1 MNNKNSI
8 QYLSNKTWKRSWHVI
23 KNIHIRHMI
32 RNNCPWSS
40 QFFRTALIYILTK
53 IYNKMTGEP
62 SHKIIVQSHGGTTA
76 VIRNLTWC
84 TVCQRLGAIMPFLL
98 SKNLLNGT
106 EVQSNRCLKGQKV
119 FNASYR
125 KFLNN

>member
-53 IYNKMTGEP
+53 SYNKMTGDP
-62 SHKIIVQSHGGTTA
+62 RNKIKVQSHGHNSSNPRYIYDALFAEDGQS
-76 VIRNLTWC
+76 L
-84 TVCQRLGAIMPFLL
+84 PFLL